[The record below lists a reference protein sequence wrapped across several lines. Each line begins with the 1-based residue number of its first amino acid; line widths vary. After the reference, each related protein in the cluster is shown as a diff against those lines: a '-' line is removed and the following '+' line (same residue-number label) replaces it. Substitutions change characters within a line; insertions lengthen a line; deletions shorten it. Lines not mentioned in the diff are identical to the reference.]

1 MLYNALNNR
10 YIGKVQREKV
20 SLQKDCDTKDQKC
33 VQLTANNINMT
44 KERDHMNGRFYGYLD
59 DGRFV
64 GYLDNSVFLGYI
76 ANDRFYGYLE
86 NGKFAGCR
94 FSGYLVIGRP
104 VGYQVDG
111 KFLKC
116 PIVTFITEGPTRL
129 VHGS

>member
-64 GYLDNSVFLGYI
+64 GYLDNSVFLVYI
-76 ANDRFYGYLE
+76 
-86 NGKFAGCR
+86 
-94 FSGYLVIGRP
+94 
-104 VGYQVDG
+104 
-111 KFLKC
+111 
-116 PIVTFITEGPTRL
+116 
-129 VHGS
+129 